1 MMQGVMERLG
11 ALGETTMSDTLA
23 RRLARFATGLRYEDL
38 PPAVVDKAKACILH
52 CIGVGLAGH
61 GSGAVRAARAAIL
74 AEESHHGDGG
84 ATLLVSGERA
94 TPYGAAFVNSSLMH
108 AKLQEDAY
116 HTGSHPGVMIVPA
129 ALAVAETRRKSGRDL
144 IAAVVAGYEVEAAMT
159 ADFIPRSNEQGF
171 RSSPTYGPFGAAIA
185 AGRLLGLNEEQTTH
199 AIGYAATFA
208 AGTFEGG
215 DGTDIMVLQVSHA
228 ARSGLLAAYL
238 AEHGARASATSLE
251 GPIGFYYAFTGS
263 TEGVDSLADHLGTR
277 WEIMDVTLKRYPTS
291 MFNQPPIHVMLA
303 LTERHDLRPEQ
314 IESILVEMND
324 FETTYPSAT
333 FTRAGFRRGGGTGAT
348 RFVVAAA
355 CVNRGFSIPPD
366 RPAGWSSPVEGIDR
380 LPSHAASVSLSERVT
395 VTGSPDI
402 PPLAPRLTV
411 RLNNGTT
418 HQLQATGH
426 ELKLDLAQDRAVIRA
441 LVPEIPGG
449 AERVER
455 LIAAV
460 DRLDDAP
467 SIAELIAAATLPGAS
482 SSR

>member
-1 MMQGVMERLG
+1 
-11 ALGETTMSDTLA
+11 MSDTLA
-23 RRLARFATGLRYEDL
+23 QRLARFAMGLRYEDL
-38 PPAVVDKAKACILH
+38 PPQIVDKAKACILH

-74 AEESHHGDGG
+74 AEEASPENG
-84 ATLLVSGERA
+84 ATILVTGERA

-129 ALAVAETRRKSGRDL
+129 ALAVAETRGKGGRDL
-144 IAAVVAGYEVEAAMT
+144 IAAVAAGYEIEAAMT

-185 AGRLLGLNEEQTTH
+185 AGHLLGLSPEQAAH

-215 DGTDIMVLQVSHA
+215 DGTDIMVLQVSQA

-238 AEHGARASATSLE
+238 AEQGARASSTSLE
-251 GPIGFYYAFTGS
+251 GPIGFYYAFTGD

-291 MFNQPPIHVMLA
+291 MFNQPPIHVILS
-303 LTERHDLRPEQ
+303 LTERHDLKPDQ

-324 FETTYPSAT
+324 FETTYPSAK
-333 FTRAGFRRGGGTGAT
+333 FASRGFRRGGGTGRTA
-348 RFVVAAA
+348 FVVAAA

-380 LPSHAASVSLSERVT
+380 LPTHATSVSLAERVT
-395 VTGSPDI
+395 VVGSPDI

-411 RLNNGTT
+411 TLTNGIT
-418 HQLQATGH
+418 HRMQATGH
-426 ELKLDLAQDRAVIRA
+426 ELKLNLAQDQAVIRA

-449 AERVER
+449 AASVER

-460 DRLDDAP
+460 ERLDAAP
-467 SIAELIAAATLPGAS
+467 SISELIASATP
-482 SSR
+482 